1 MEQAYETLRGSVA
14 VTEPDSEKSR
24 RMEVSIAKRKK
35 EIIEAE
41 ERLLELVRDYNIQ
54 KKVVC
59 VIEFVRAV
67 A

>member
-1 MEQAYETLRGSVA
+1 
-14 VTEPDSEKSR
+14 
-24 RMEVSIAKRKK
+24 MEVSIAKRKK